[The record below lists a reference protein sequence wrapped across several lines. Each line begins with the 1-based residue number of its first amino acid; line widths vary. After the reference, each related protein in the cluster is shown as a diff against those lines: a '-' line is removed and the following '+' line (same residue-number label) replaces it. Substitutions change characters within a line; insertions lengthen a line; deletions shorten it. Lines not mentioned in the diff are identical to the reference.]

1 MKQCLSFFCMGRRV
15 IKRAAVVITGGL
27 MLITLVACKDKGD
40 SKASEVSETL
50 VVSQNV
56 DDVEA
61 KLEELRSTYMSTETS
76 EVLLPQY
83 GNYVID
89 GVELC
94 DAAVAE
100 DACDDTWEGYTEA
113 ELGFLRPESMPNCI
127 LDEEGNHW
135 VMFDGIPYVYV
146 NDFNANYGEYSQ
158 FSDLSNVWCTMDP
171 SNRKVLS
178 DLEDYGKQ
186 CAGNGG
192 NAE

>member
-1 MKQCLSFFCMGRRV
+1 MKQKKKEKERKHYLSFFCSGRRYIKSAAIV
-15 IKRAAVVITGGL
+15 IMGGL
-27 MLITLVACKDKGD
+27 MLITLAACKDK
-40 SKASEVSETL
+40 E
-50 VVSQNV
+50 VSQNV

-61 KLEELRSTYMSTETS
+61 KLDEMRSIYMYTETS
-76 EVLLPQY
+76 EVLIPQS

-100 DACDDTWEGYTEA
+100 DICDDTWEGYTEA
-113 ELGFLRPESMPNCI
+113 ELGFLKPESMPNCI

-135 VMFDGIPYVYV
+135 VMYDGIPYVYV
-146 NDFNANYGEYSQ
+146 NDFNTKYGEHSQ
-158 FSDLSNVWCTMDP
+158 FTDLSNVWCTMDP
-171 SNRKVLS
+171 GNRRVLG

-186 CAGNGG
+186 CARNGG